1 TQPERPTG
9 PARATVGAGSGGR
22 RLELLGTDLL
32 IQYAS
37 DPGSQLLGSG
47 LGGDALAQ
55 TRSYP
60 LQIVKLLA
68 TVGATLGVSF
78 DLGGRDRIDLAVL
91 VRQGRQESRERAFV
105 VPVDRGVFKVGCRRD
120 HRVAVVWV
128 VFFRKRYKG
137 AACRLAIGRRVAIA
151 DDGEQPCLGIRS
163 PEGLEAP
170 EGAQDGVLDDVLGI
184 AR

>member
-78 DLGGRDRIDLAVL
+78 DLGGRDRIDLAQHEDLTVL

-105 VPVDRGVFKVGCRRD
+105 VPVDRGVFRVGCRRD

-128 VFFRKRYKG
+128 VFFRKR
-137 AACRLAIGRRVAIA
+137 
-151 DDGEQPCLGIRS
+151 
-163 PEGLEAP
+163 
-170 EGAQDGVLDDVLGI
+170 
-184 AR
+184 